1 MTNFDVVLDVKG
13 LSCPMPLVKTKQE
26 LNKVQSGTVIKVIA
40 TDKGSIKDFQG
51 WANTDKTIEL
61 ISQSTEKDENGKEIY
76 IHYVKKK

>member
-1 MTNFDVVLDVKG
+1 MTNFDILLDVKG

-40 TDKGSIKDFQG
+40 TDKGSVKDFQG

-61 ISQSTEKDENGKEIY
+61 ISQATEKDENGKEIY
-76 IHYVKKK
+76 VHYVKKK